1 MSRTTTRRPSAEARE
16 ATTLPAELRQPREG
30 VPDNYYGY
38 PTLKKPE
45 WKWQIPLY
53 FFTGGLA
60 AGSYLIA
67 TLASLFGTED
77 DRIVARTGRFI
88 ALVSLAVSPILLIS
102 DLGRPERFANM
113 LRIVKTRSPM
123 SMGTWG
129 ITGFGFFAGLGVLRQ
144 LVEDGIL
151 SSTSPVARLFAWV
164 PLSVSG
170 VIGSL
175 LAFFVSGYT
184 GVLLSFTNT
193 PFWAKNR
200 WLQAPLFI
208 TSALTSAIA
217 AISLVLT
224 LAGRGTGRTYGWL
237 ERLADGA
244 AVGEVALMAGSAVA
258 LGSTARPLV
267 RPRNGLPFWLA
278 VVLQGTVAPLV
289 LRQLERPH
297 KSTSSVMHVA
307 AHLSVLIGSLAF
319 RWITVEAGQE
329 SIDDLRQG
337 GTMAEV
343 ALQEVRGTV
352 ALVQE
357 DRFRLQMA
365 DGRSILFILGAGR
378 GPSLER
384 LESLAGSGDV
394 VLVRYRGDPESGAVA
409 EEIRVES

>member
-1 MSRTTTRRPSAEARE
+1 MSRTTTDRSAIEARVG
-16 ATTLPAELRQPREG
+16 TRFPSELGQPREG
-30 VPDNYYGY
+30 VPANYYGY
-38 PTLKKPE
+38 PALKSPH

-77 DRIVARTGRFI
+77 DRVVARTGRFI
-88 ALVSLAVSPILLIS
+88 ALASLAVSPILLIS

-129 ITGFGFFAGLGVLRQ
+129 ISGFGMFAGLGVVRQ
-144 LVEDGIL
+144 LVEDGVL

-175 LAFFVSGYT
+175 FAFFVSGYT
-184 GVLLSFTNT
+184 GVLLSFTNA
-193 PFWAKNR
+193 PFWAKNP

-208 TSALTSAIA
+208 TSALTSSVA

-224 LAGRGTGRTYGWL
+224 LIGRGTGRTYGWL

-244 AVGEVALMAGSAVA
+244 AVGEAALMVGSGVA
-258 LGSTARPLV
+258 LGTTAKPLV
-267 RPRNGLPFWLA
+267 KLRNGLPFWLA

-297 KSTSSVMHVA
+297 KTKSSAMHVA
-307 AHLSVLIGSLAF
+307 AHISVLIGSLAF
-319 RWITVEAGQE
+319 RWVTVEAGQE
-329 SIDDLRQG
+329 TADDPD
-337 GTMAEV
+337 AYF
-343 ALQEVRGTV
+343 
-352 ALVQE
+352 
-357 DRFRLQMA
+357 RFA
-365 DGRSILFILGAGR
+365 SGRR
-378 GPSLER
+378 
-384 LESLAGSGDV
+384 
-394 VLVRYRGDPESGAVA
+394 
-409 EEIRVES
+409 